1 MSFLTDL
8 LHLAHPT
15 RKMRQDFQ
23 NKRRKMFDLDLD
35 LHRGFMVVIVFVCFL
50 YVFETSQGVIQFIFL
65 SVLAFK
71 GKLIF

>member
-1 MSFLTDL
+1 MSFLTGL

-35 LHRGFMVVIVFVCFL
+35 MHQGFMVVIVFVCFL
-50 YVFETSQGVIQFIFL
+50 YVFGRVKALFNFFL

-71 GKLIF
+71 RNLIF

>member
-1 MSFLTDL
+1 MSFLTGL

-35 LHRGFMVVIVFVCFL
+35 LHRGFMVVIVL
-50 YVFETSQGVIQFIFL
+50 YVFFMFLRRVKTLFKFFL

-71 GKLIF
+71 RKLIF

>member
-1 MSFLTDL
+1 MSFLTGL

-35 LHRGFMVVIVFVCFL
+35 LHRGFMVVIVL
-50 YVFETSQGVIQFIFL
+50 YVFFMFL
-65 SVLAFK
+65 RRVKTLFK
-71 GKLIF
+71 FFSERLSI